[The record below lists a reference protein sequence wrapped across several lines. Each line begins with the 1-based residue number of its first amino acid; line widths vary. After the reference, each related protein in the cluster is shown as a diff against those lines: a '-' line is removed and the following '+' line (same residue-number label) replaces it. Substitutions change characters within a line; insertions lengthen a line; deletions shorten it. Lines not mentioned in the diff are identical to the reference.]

1 MANRETIHCECED
14 CGGEEHPIT
23 CRKCQC
29 ENCGGTAPAYLH
41 TDDWLEQLEDLI
53 WQVKRSM
60 EPGKATHRINL
71 LSHIRN
77 HHLH

>member
-1 MANRETIHCECED
+1 
-14 CGGEEHPIT
+14 
-23 CRKCQC
+23 
-29 ENCGGTAPAYLH
+29 PAYLH